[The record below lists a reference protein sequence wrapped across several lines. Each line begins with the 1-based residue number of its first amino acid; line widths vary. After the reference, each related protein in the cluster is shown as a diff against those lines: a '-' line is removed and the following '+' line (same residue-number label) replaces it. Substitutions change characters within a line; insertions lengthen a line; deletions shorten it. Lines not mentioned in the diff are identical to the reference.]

1 MNFAVTAGAAGMPEQ
16 FVQGRSV
23 KVLQKRLILLGLETR
38 AVPEDQ
44 SNLCL

>member
-1 MNFAVTAGAAGMPEQ
+1 MNFAVTAGAVGMPEQ

-38 AVPEDQ
+38 VVPGDQ
-44 SNLCL
+44 ANLCL